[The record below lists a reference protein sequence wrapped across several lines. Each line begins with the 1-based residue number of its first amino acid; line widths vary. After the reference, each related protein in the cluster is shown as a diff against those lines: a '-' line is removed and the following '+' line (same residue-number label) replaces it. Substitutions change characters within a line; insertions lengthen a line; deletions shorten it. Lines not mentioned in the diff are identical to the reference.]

1 MNPREDEVCNQFLM
15 NLIADGNF
23 EEEEVSADDANNTNI
38 YLNIYNW

>member
-1 MNPREDEVCNQFLM
+1 M